1 MNAPIP
7 SLLPGAP
14 LVATPGLT
22 LITAEIV
29 RAYVSNNE
37 TPVNELPALIK
48 DVHAAVAGL
57 GEPATPAAPAL
68 PEPAVSIRASVKPD
82 KVTCLECGFS
92 GKMLKRHLAN
102 EHQLTPVTYRARWRL
117 SPDHPLVAPN
127 YAERRRELAHKIG
140 LGKPKQAS
148 RGRKP
153 LGKG

>member
-1 MNAPIP
+1 MNMPII
-7 SLLPGAP
+7 GE
-14 LVATPGLT
+14 TLT
-22 LITAEIV
+22 ASPDLTVITAGIV

-37 TPVNELPALIK
+37 TPIDDLPGLIK
-48 DVHAAVAGL
+48 DVHAAVAAL
-57 GEPATPAAPAL
+57 GEPATPAAPVL

-102 EHQLTPVTYRARWRL
+102 EHQLSPVTYRARWKL

-140 LGKPKQAS
+140 LGKPKQAN

-153 LGKG
+153 LAEG